1 MTPKAK
7 KTIFALAA
15 ILVIS
20 GIAAMFYVKS
30 PEHTRPSYLTEKV
43 KSGDIRSVIMAT
55 GKIQPVTLVKVG
67 TQISGTLKE
76 LYVDYNSVVKKGQL
90 IAVIDPSV
98 QEADIS
104 GAKAALA
111 TAEAAAREAGAA
123 LAHAEKDV
131 CRSRELYRQDI
142 IARSALEADESRFEQ
157 AKARFEAAGT
167 RAAEQRAALLKARL
181 QLGYTKIYSPVG
193 GVVVTK
199 NVDVGQT
206 VAASFNTP
214 TIAEIAED
222 LSSMQVAVNIDE
234 ADIGRVHIG
243 QRAEF
248 TVDAFPDDSFGGE
261 VSQIRISPITENN
274 VTSYTA
280 IVSFENSSGQR
291 AVLMPGMTA
300 NVTLTV
306 EERLSV
312 LTLPNSA
319 LRFRPPVN
327 KKTDKTKKPDEP
339 DEPDKSSVYK
349 LVDGK
354 PIKISVKTGI
364 TDGTN
369 TEVIEGLKE
378 GTEVITEAES
388 PED

>member
-30 PEHTRPSYLTEKV
+30 PEHTRPSYLTGKV

-123 LAHAEKDV
+123 LAQAEKDA

-142 IARSALEADESRFEQ
+142 IAKSALEADESRFEQ

-222 LSSMQVAVNIDE
+222 LSNMQVAVNIDE

-291 AVLMPGMTA
+291 TVLMPGMTA

-327 KKTDKTKKPDEP
+327 KKTDKTEKPDEP

-354 PIKISVKTGI
+354 PLKISVKTGI

-369 TEVIEGLKE
+369 TEVIEGLNE

>member
-7 KTIFALAA
+7 KALLFIAV
-15 ILVIS
+15 ILAIS
-20 GIAAMFYVKS
+20 GIAAMFYIKS
-30 PEHTRPSYLTEKV
+30 AERAQPKYITEAV

-55 GKIQPVTLVKVG
+55 GKVQPITLVKVG

-76 LYVDYNSVVKKGQL
+76 LCVDYNSVVKKGQL
-90 IAVIDPSV
+90 IAVIDPSL
-98 QEADIS
+98 QETDIS
-104 GAKAALA
+104 GAEAALA
-111 TAEAAAREAGAA
+111 TAEATAREAEAA
-123 LAHAEKDV
+123 LVLAEREAA
-131 CRSRELYRQDI
+131 RSRELYRQDL
-142 IARSALEADESRFEQ
+142 IAKSAFDADESRLAQ

-167 RAAEQRAALLKARL
+167 RTEEQKANLRKARL
-181 QLGYTKIYSPVG
+181 QLGYTKIYSPVSG
-193 GVVVTK
+193 IVVTK

-222 LSSMQVAVNIDE
+222 LSEMQVAVNIDE
-234 ADIGRVHIG
+234 ADIGRVHVG

-248 TVDAFPDDSFGGE
+248 AVDAFPDSSFVGE

-280 IVSFENSSGQR
+280 IVSFENRSTQR
-291 AVLMPGMTA
+291 APLMPGMTA

-312 LTLPNSA
+312 LMLPNSA
-319 LRFRPPVN
+319 LRFRPPA
-327 KKTDKTKKPDEP
+327 DKTADKSEKPDEP
-339 DEPDKSSVYK
+339 GKSPVYR
-349 LVDGK
+349 LDGGK
-354 PIKISVKTGI
+354 PVKFGVKTGI
-364 TDGTN
+364 TDGTY
-369 TEVIEGLKE
+369 TEIIEGIKE
-378 GTEVITEAES
+378 GAEVITEAES